1 MASLVVELVLP
12 SSVEAQW
19 GVVERELTPLID
31 GSAGAHE
38 LDAALSALAAA
49 KRDPDAPRVPECAFF
64 KTIPGSS
71 EDPGTFDWVRF
82 FARGL
87 PFMARV
93 ALDMPRL
100 FADTAL
106 PVWKMRSSW
115 EMASGAGELGTQT
128 LTLSRTQCACLLAHS
143 FFGSLRRPASV
154 QPNDFRFT
162 AVDLFVGT
170 AASPNSAM
178 TFLNYFSVASGGMP
192 GGDVTYERVGYRR
205 GGAAP
210 WSWTKSTRPL
220 CKAKLVDGTI
230 NECRADVH
238 SEFANA
244 YVGGGVLS
252 GDAAMEETLFLVKP
266 ELMVAM
272 ALNGRMV
279 DREVI
284 AVSGAIQYSCT
295 DGFGQS
301 FTFAGD
307 YAGRRAGPPPRVVAI
322 DAIRGGGPAMT
333 KRAMLRDMNKA
344 RIAFHGAREV
354 ATGHWGCGAYGNNH
368 NLMFVK
374 QWLAASD
381 AGASCMYYH
390 DFSRKQSHHI
400 APLIRKL
407 KHLTVGEAWRFLLD
421 LSSDLVPCQM
431 GKFYTKICAI
441 ATGKLVV
448 PGAAAAS
455 AAKKEKH
462 AAAAAKKK
470 KLKKKH
476 KKSATLTAR
485 QRAASSETLAVAVA
499 LPPTPTAPPT
509 LV

>member
-1 MASLVVELVLP
+1 MDDLIVELVLP
-12 SSVEAQW
+12 SSVGEQW
-19 GVVERELTPLID
+19 GVVERVLMPLTD
-31 GSAGAHE
+31 GAAGARE
-38 LDAALSALAAA
+38 LDAALSELAAA
-49 KRDPDAPRVPECAFF
+49 KRDPAAPDVPVSFF
-64 KTIPGSS
+64 NCVPGSS
-71 EDPGTFDWVRF
+71 DDPGTFDWERF

-115 EMASGAGELGTQT
+115 ESASSSELGRQT
-128 LTLSRTQCACLLAHS
+128 ITLSLTQCACLLAHS

-178 TFLNYFSVASGGMP
+178 TFLNYFSVIADRMP
-192 GGDVTYERVGYRR
+192 SGDVVFERVGYRR

-238 SEFANA
+238 AEFANA

-284 AVSGAIQYSCT
+284 AVSGAVQYSRT
-295 DGFGQS
+295 AGFGQS
-301 FTFAGD
+301 FTFAADYPWHGD
-307 YAGRRAGPPPRVVAI
+307 GGRTGPPPRVVAI

-344 RIAFHGAREV
+344 RIAFDGAREV

-368 NLMFVK
+368 NLCV
-374 QWLAASD
+374 LRD
-381 AGASCMYYH
+381 
-390 DFSRKQSHHI
+390 SR
-400 APLIRKL
+400 
-407 KHLTVGEAWRFLLD
+407 
-421 LSSDLVPCQM
+421 
-431 GKFYTKICAI
+431 
-441 ATGKLVV
+441 
-448 PGAAAAS
+448 
-455 AAKKEKH
+455 
-462 AAAAAKKK
+462 
-470 KLKKKH
+470 
-476 KKSATLTAR
+476 SATLQT
-485 QRAASSETLAVAVA
+485 TC
-499 LPPTPTAPPT
+499 T
-509 LV
+509 